1 MEIDKIERR
10 DREKDMEEE
19 GGAQREGGPVINYLA
34 YPTSPRN
41 SPELHLN
48 RDHDEPQANGVVS
61 NCIQTQRR
69 ANAI

>member
-1 MEIDKIERR
+1 MERK
-10 DREKDMEEE
+10 KGE
-19 GGAQREGGPVINYLA
+19 GQGGPVINYLA
-34 YPTSPRN
+34 YSTSPRN

>member
-19 GGAQREGGPVINYLA
+19 RERQGAPVINYLA
-34 YPTSPRN
+34 YSTSPRN

>member
-1 MEIDKIERR
+1 MEIDKIEMR

-19 GGAQREGGPVINYLA
+19 RERQGGPVINYLA
-34 YPTSPRN
+34 YSTSPRN